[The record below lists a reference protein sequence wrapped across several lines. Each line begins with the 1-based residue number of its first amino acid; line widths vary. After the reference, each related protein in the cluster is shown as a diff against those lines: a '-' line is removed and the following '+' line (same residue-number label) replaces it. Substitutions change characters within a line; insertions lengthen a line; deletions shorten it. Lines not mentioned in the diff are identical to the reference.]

1 MSCDAT
7 DSVVIF
13 KSICNFIKDLNFA
26 FGDKLPSIQLYA
38 HLLERT
44 GLFHEEILR
53 RHISVFEDFVKE
65 NEEAILQ
72 RSIGLLQGKHI
83 IKYSEKVFVDLN
95 AVMMFSE
102 GDDMDTVW
110 THLLTIFALMHPEKP
125 AREQLRRQKQQAVT
139 AAAAPSTTT
148 PAAAAAASDD
158 ALEDPMAMIG
168 NIFQGLLGGLAPP
181 ASGGEGEG
189 STAGAAAPNPLQALM
204 QGMMSPGGAGAG
216 MGIPGVGGDGAPGGG
231 PPADPMQMLNSI
243 MSSPMM
249 SNLMQSIGGSEVDM
263 TKVMDGMQKTISTLQ
278 TVLNDAG
285 VPSTPGSSSSSAPV
299 VTEETTSEETG
310 DSGLDTPEMD

>member
-7 DSVVIF
+7 DAVVIF

-139 AAAAPSTTT
+139 AAAAPSTST

-158 ALEDPMAMIG
+158 VEDPMAMIG

-189 STAGAAAPNPLQALM
+189 TTAGAAPNPLQALM

-216 MGIPGVGGDGAPGGG
+216 MGIPGMGGDGTPGGG
-231 PPADPMQMLNSI
+231 PPPDPMQMLNSI

-299 VTEETTSEETG
+299 VTENMPSEEAG
-310 DSGLDTPEMD
+310 DSCIDETPEMD